1 MVKRVESLLS
11 RVRDRDQ
18 NEQSARTFADDQ
30 QSDIYR
36 LLLESGG
43 RLRQQEVVA
52 GTEMSPSQTSK
63 TLSAME
69 VNGDVVRVTVGR
81 EKIVC
86 LPEMVT

>member
-18 NEQSARTFADDQ
+18 NEQSDRTFADDQ